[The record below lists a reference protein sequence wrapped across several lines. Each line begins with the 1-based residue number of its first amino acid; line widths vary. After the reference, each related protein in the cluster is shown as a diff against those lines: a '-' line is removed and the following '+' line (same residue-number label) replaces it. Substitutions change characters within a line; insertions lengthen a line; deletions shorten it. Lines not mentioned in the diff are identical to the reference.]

1 MSGWDTAT
9 LQRQLGQ
16 LGAERHAEQAV
27 SSQSQLCPNA
37 AYAAFFKFQTHRA
50 KSARTVVRV

>member
-37 AYAAFFKFQTHRA
+37 AYAAFLSFKHIEPSLQEL
-50 KSARTVVRV
+50 